1 MNNSALNK
9 TLLIAA
15 LLALGTQP
23 AFAQGGGGMD
33 QDFLYGLL
41 IGFGVLFLV
50 IILVLN
56 GAISGFASNKKLWKP
71 RKKEKAAGV
80 LAFMLLASSK
90 TYALS
95 PDASVVGIFSQF
107 STTFWLLLV
116 FDLFLV
122 VIIIVQLRVFAKM
135 VETLKEKDKPEVEE
149 EVVVVEQESLWM
161 KKIMGLLTKSVPV
174 EREAEVLTDHEY
186 DGIKELDN
194 VLPPWWVAMMYITII
209 FAVVYLVHYHVLGT
223 GDLQSAEY
231 YKSVEQAE
239 AEIAAY
245 MALAKAQ
252 VDESNVTIV
261 DDASRLANGQKIYND
276 NCVACH
282 GKYGEGGVGPNMADE
297 YWIHGGSIND
307 IFAVIKYGVPAKGMI
322 AWRTQLSPT
331 QIQDVASYLLTFQG
345 TNPPNA
351 KAPEGELYVP
361 EEVEDDAEGENGEAE
376 DAIPDEPDQEET
388 NDLAES
394 ETEE

>member
-15 LLALGTQP
+15 LLVLGAQP
-23 AFAQGGGGMD
+23 AFAQGGGSLD
-33 QDFLYGLL
+33 NDFLYGLL

-71 RKKEKAAGV
+71 RNKEKAAGV
-80 LAFMLLASSK
+80 LGLLLLASSK

-107 STTFWLLLV
+107 TTTFWLLLL

-122 VIIIVQLRVFAKM
+122 VVIIVQLRVFAKM
-135 VETLKEKDKPEVEE
+135 VETLKEKDKPELEE
-149 EVVVVEQESLWM
+149 EVVAVEQESLWM

-223 GDLQSAEY
+223 GDLQTAEY
-231 YKSVEQAE
+231 HSSVEKAE

-361 EEVEDDAEGENGEAE
+361 EEIDDDAEEENGEAE
-376 DAIPDEPDQEET
+376 DATPDEPDQEEA
-388 NDLAES
+388 NDLADN
-394 ETEE
+394 ETED